1 MALGSFLGH
10 AGQGGHEADPCPE
23 KRAQSERKQHK
34 NTEVGALSWEPKGR
48 NSPIPNIHAAGT
60 ARLQL

>member
-1 MALGSFLGH
+1 MALGSFFGH

-23 KRAQSERKQHK
+23 KQLQSERKQHK
-34 NTEVGALSWEPKGR
+34 NTKVGALRSEPKGR
-48 NSPIPNIHAAGT
+48 NSPIPNIHTAGT